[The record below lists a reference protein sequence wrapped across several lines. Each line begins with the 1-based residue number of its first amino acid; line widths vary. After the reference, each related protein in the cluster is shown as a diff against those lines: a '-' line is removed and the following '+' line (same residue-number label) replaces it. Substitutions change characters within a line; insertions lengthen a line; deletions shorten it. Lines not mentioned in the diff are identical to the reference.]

1 MKIRN
6 MTVKEVQEE
15 TGESLQSIRVKIQ
28 RQLVDYGI
36 AFKLPR

>member
-15 TGESLQSIRVKIQ
+15 TGESLQRIRVKLQ
-28 RQLVDYGI
+28 RRSCRLWNS
-36 AFKLPR
+36 F

>member
-28 RQLVDYGI
+28 RRSCGLWYS
-36 AFKLPR
+36 F